1 MNVVV
6 VVLLSI
12 IVVALAVLLHH
23 VQTSL
28 ERWDQRRHAD
38 D

>member
-1 MNVVV
+1 MNP
-6 VVLLSI
+6 
-12 IVVALAVLLHH
+12 IVVAAISIGIPIAALVLHV

>member
-23 VQTSL
+23 VQMSL

>member
-1 MNVVV
+1 MNPIVLVVISV
-6 VVLLSI
+6 SMLVT
-12 IVVALAVLLHH
+12 ALLLHIA
-23 VQTSL
+23 QTSL